1 MVTKNNKKVRLIHQ
15 PVNKLVLSA
24 MMVAI
29 GVVLPF
35 FTGQVQQIGNMLLPM
50 HLPVFLC
57 GLICGWQ
64 YGAAVGFVLPLFRWC
79 MFGMPILYPNAIA
92 MSMELAAYG
101 LFAGL
106 IYSCMKE
113 QHVLSIYATML
124 PAMLL
129 GRGMWGV
136 AQICLLGLAD
146 KSFTWQMFISG
157 AFLNAVPG
165 IILQLV
171 IVPGIMS
178 VLHITGMY
186 KFRKQATDEY
196 DESNN

>member
-92 MSMELAAYG
+92 MALELAAYG
-101 LFAGL
+101 LIAGL
-106 IYSCMKE
+106 IYSCMKK
-113 QHVLSIYATML
+113 QGVLSMYAAML

-129 GRGMWGV
+129 GRAVWGV
-136 AQICLLGLAD
+136 AQMFLLGFAD
-146 KSFTWQMFISG
+146 HAFTWQMFIAG

-178 VLHITGMY
+178 VLHITGIY
-186 KFRKQATDEY
+186 RFKKQAMDKN